1 MKRKALAA
9 IGKYM
14 DQRFLSGDRSGET
27 AADFKRAYRRGGRL
41 GRRIS
46 QPALDSPLR
55 KGTTLNLGG
64 DRKKMGAQILST
76 LCLTEAM
83 QLEEGYR
90 QILLEELY
98 NVFLK
103 FIQVSR
109 GGRGFTFLVFGMG
122 QLSEEGIAK
131 KIAEQISAI
140 AFKAPRLLRME
151 KEFSLLQEAALRA
164 YRQEYPNREHFLNK

>member
-1 MKRKALAA
+1 MKRQQILKEHTGEEEDWAEEYRNQLWTARYGKRRLQKDEFVRCLMELKYLA
-9 IGKYM
+9 
-14 DQRFLSGDRSGET
+14 E
-27 AADFKRAYRRGGRL
+27 
-41 GRRIS
+41 
-46 QPALDSPLR
+46 
-55 KGTTLNLGG
+55 GTTLNLGG

-131 KIAEQISAI
+131 KSRRTESA
-140 AFKAPRLLRME
+140 RLPSKHHACIRME

>member
-1 MKRKALAA
+1 MKRQQILKEHTGEEEDWAEEYRNQLWTARYGKRRLQKDEFVRCLMELKYLA
-9 IGKYM
+9 
-14 DQRFLSGDRSGET
+14 E
-27 AADFKRAYRRGGRL
+27 
-41 GRRIS
+41 
-46 QPALDSPLR
+46 
-55 KGTTLNLGG
+55 GTTLNLGG

-109 GGRGFTFLVFGMG
+109 GGQRIHLLGIWHGTVIRRRNCKKNRRTDQRDCLQSTTLAPNGKRILPAPGSCPPSVSSGI
-122 QLSEEGIAK
+122 SE
-131 KIAEQISAI
+131 
-140 AFKAPRLLRME
+140 
-151 KEFSLLQEAALRA
+151 
-164 YRQEYPNREHFLNK
+164 